1 MLAAAGAR
9 LRSQLL
15 FEVLVAA
22 GLAAE
27 EHLLLGVV
35 VRGMKMYR
43 SCCTLQREEQGG
55 TAESPK

>member
-1 MLAAAGAR
+1 MLADAAAR

-22 GLAAE
+22 RLAAE
-27 EHLLLGVV
+27 EHLLLGVA
-35 VRGMKMYR
+35 VRGMMYR